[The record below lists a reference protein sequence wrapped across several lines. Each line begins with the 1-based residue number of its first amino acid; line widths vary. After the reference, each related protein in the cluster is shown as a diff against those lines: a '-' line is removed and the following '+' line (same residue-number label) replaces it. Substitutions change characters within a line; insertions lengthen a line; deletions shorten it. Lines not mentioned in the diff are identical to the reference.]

1 MKNKII
7 LPIYLALAFLPISA
21 IAQQLTG
28 TETFFRSVARIIST
42 ILIPLVMTVALLL
55 FFWGLVMYIRSVSPG
70 SKEEGKS
77 IMIWGIVALFV
88 MTSVWGIVRL
98 IRTELGINQNGNI
111 EIPGFGGSTS
121 GGSNSGGGAGTY
133 QMGP

>member
-1 MKNKII
+1 
-7 LPIYLALAFLPISA
+7 
-21 IAQQLTG
+21 
-28 TETFFRSVARIIST
+28 
-42 ILIPLVMTVALLL
+42 
-55 FFWGLVMYIRSVSPG
+55 MYIRSVSPG

-111 EIPGFGGSTS
+111 EIPGFGGSGAGG
-121 GGSNSGGGAGTY
+121 GGSQLDS
-133 QMGP
+133 